1 MSEFAT
7 LNEMGINNPD
17 EIDRYSYEAINN
29 IDILRI
35 VYKRKKGSLLPS
47 SKRFRFNRIEEV
59 NLVEGDVRSTEI
71 HYKSSPVL
79 RKALSELD
87 MIVNSKKDRRSQ
99 FEVIEDE
106 LRRLKEDNAVRHSY
120 IESLIKALK

>member
-1 MSEFAT
+1 M
-7 LNEMGINNPD
+7 
-17 EIDRYSYEAINN
+17 
-29 IDILRI
+29 LRI

-59 NLVEGDVRSTEI
+59 ILVEGDVRSTEI

-99 FEVIEDE
+99 LEVIEDE
-106 LRRLKEDNAVRHSY
+106 FRRLKEDNAVRHSY